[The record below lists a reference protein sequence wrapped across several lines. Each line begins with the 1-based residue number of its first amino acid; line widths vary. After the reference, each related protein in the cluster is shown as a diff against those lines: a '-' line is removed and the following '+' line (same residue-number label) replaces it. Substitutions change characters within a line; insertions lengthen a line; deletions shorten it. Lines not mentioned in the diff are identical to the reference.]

1 MSQKGCPWENGY
13 QESFY
18 SQFKVDLGDPN
29 RFDHLRGEGGELVWQ
44 IYKTIY
50 DYNNN
55 RIQTP
60 LKMPPAMFAK
70 RHYERSKSLV
80 E

>member
-18 SQFKVDLGDPN
+18 DKFKVDLGDPN
-29 RFDHLRGEGGELVWQ
+29 RFNHLGELVWA

-50 DYNNN
+50 DYNNT
-55 RIQTP
+55 RIQTT
-60 LKMPPAMFAK
+60 LKMPPAEFAK
-70 RHYERSKSLV
+70 RHYERSKLLV